1 MRTSDQILTAAQMV
15 AAEEALIA
23 GGETAGSL
31 MQIAGNGAADWVWR
45 VAAHRSV
52 TVLCGPGNNGGDGYV
67 IAEAIRAR
75 GGDVAVLSP
84 AEPKTDAAR
93 NASKLYKGEHLS
105 RAGEARGGV
114 LVDCLFGS
122 GLARP
127 LAPDMALLLRDLA
140 RLHRHCIAVDLPSGI
155 ESDSG
160 MPLNEGLPRNGLTIA
175 LGAWKFAHFL
185 APASAG
191 MGARRLVPIG
201 VSQVDGA
208 ARAIRKPVLHAP
220 AADA

>member
-93 NASKLYKGEHLS
+93 NASKLYKGAHLP

-122 GLARP
+122 GRGRLRP
-127 LAPDMALLLRDLA
+127 TWRCCCAILRVSTA
-140 RLHRHCIAVDLPSGI
+140 IASRWTCRAGSKATAACRSTRDC
-155 ESDSG
+155 
-160 MPLNEGLPRNGLTIA
+160 
-175 LGAWKFAHFL
+175 
-185 APASAG
+185 PATA
-191 MGARRLVPIG
+191 
-201 VSQVDGA
+201 
-208 ARAIRKPVLHAP
+208 
-220 AADA
+220 